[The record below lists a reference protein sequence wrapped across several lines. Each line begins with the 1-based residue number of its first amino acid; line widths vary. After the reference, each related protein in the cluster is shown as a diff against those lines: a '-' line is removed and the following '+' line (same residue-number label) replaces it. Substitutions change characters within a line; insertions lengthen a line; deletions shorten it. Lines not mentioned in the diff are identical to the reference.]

1 MPRGEA
7 GHSPGMTNPE
17 QRPDVPETPH
27 EDPLGERT
35 VRADPGERDEPAQE
49 NDAAPAQNL

>member
-1 MPRGEA
+1 MAGREA
-7 GHSPGMTNPE
+7 GHTLGMTQPE
-17 QRPDVPETPH
+17 QRPDMPETPH